1 MGAAF
6 QSVEFRVTRV
16 GEERLGHG
24 YGGGG
29 ITKVTKVAREPFV
42 VVRVVVDLVG
52 DEEMLGHVCV
62 VNTGGGLL
70 AKDGIV
76 IALGLGVDVSG
87 HVPHVGDAGGGFSEA
102 GGGIERLLVLAVV
115 PEVDGVVVGGVIG
128 FFGKDLLENGV
139 ESEVTADGNTFAVEL
154 PAAANEEGLGF
165 DVVGVVQDEVFVSA
179 DEIFDALFGVLLLFV
194 IVIGDFGV
202 EIGAFVRGDF

>member
-1 MGAAF
+1 MYRLYGVFKFLKSFEEVVAAVFVGMGAAF

-29 ITKVTKVAREPFV
+29 ITEVTEVSREPFV

-62 VNTGGGLL
+62 VNTCGGLL

-76 IALGLGVDVSG
+76 IALGL
-87 HVPHVGDAGGGFSEA
+87 
-102 GGGIERLLVLAVV
+102 
-115 PEVDGVVVGGVIG
+115 
-128 FFGKDLLENGV
+128 
-139 ESEVTADGNTFAVEL
+139 
-154 PAAANEEGLGF
+154 
-165 DVVGVVQDEVFVSA
+165 
-179 DEIFDALFGVLLLFV
+179 
-194 IVIGDFGV
+194 
-202 EIGAFVRGDF
+202 